1 VSIRY
6 QRIKAMSADYPLTT
20 LCEAFAVSRSGYYAW
35 RERAPSVR
43 QQANARLVAEMEC
56 LHQGFEACYGS
67 PRMTVELQARGHAC
81 SENRV
86 ARLMRQQ
93 GLRAQAAPRFV
104 PCTTDSDHDHPIAP
118 NRLAE
123 SVAPDGPNQVWLQ
136 DITYVPTAQGWLY
149 LALVLDLWSRKIV
162 GWAMADHLRSELVV
176 SALSMA
182 QRQRQPGKGLLVHS
196 DRGVQ
201 YASQETRQF
210 LEQHG
215 WLASM
220 SRTGNPY
227 DNAWMES
234 AIGKIKNE
242 VLGTVMPADH
252 TTAKQQ
258 LFAGIE
264 GWYNRRRRHSALNYQ
279 SPVAFEA
286 QFMKN

>member
-1 VSIRY
+1 MNQRY
-6 QRIKAMSADYPLTT
+6 QRIEEMQADYPLNE

-35 RERAPSVR
+35 RTRTPSAR
-43 QQANARLVAEMEC
+43 QQANALLVAQMER
-56 LHQGFEACYGS
+56 LRQGHEVCYGS
-67 PRMTVELQARGHAC
+67 PRMTRELQARGHNC

-86 ARLMRQQ
+86 ARLMRQHD
-93 GLRAQAAPRFV
+93 LRAQMAARFV
-104 PCTTDSDHDHPIAP
+104 PRTTDSDHDHPIAP
-118 NRLAE
+118 NRLAQ
-123 SVAPDGPNQVWLQ
+123 SAAPQGPNQVWLQ
-136 DITYVPTAQGWLY
+136 DITYVPTAKGWLY

-162 GWAMADHLRSELVV
+162 GWQMADHLRSELVV
-176 SALSMA
+176 GALQMA
-182 QRQRQPGKGLLVHS
+182 HKQRQPGKGLLVHS

-210 LEQHG
+210 LEQQG
-215 WLASM
+215 WIASM

-242 VLGTVMPADH
+242 ILGANVPADQAA
-252 TTAKQQ
+252 AKQQ
-258 LFAGIE
+258 LFVGIE
-264 GWYNRRRRHSALNYQ
+264 CWYNQRRRHSALNYQ